1 MKSLLQPAGYNH
13 SARKRYAFTFGTSR
27 QRPSRLSS
35 LLHFVEKQQK
45 KGGVSS
51 CSTYSMT
58 IINATCCLLL
68 LILQTMSSLLTCFVS
83 DQIVERRILGHHGVL
98 NWQGYLNISLDIL
111 LKDKLSSLTLIC
123 EQDDM
128 MFFKISTCADL
139 SSFVTLS
146 NTSQILMLGVGITV
160 PEEAQGWSEN
170 QERAFC

>member
-1 MKSLLQPAGYNH
+1 M
-13 SARKRYAFTFGTSR
+13 
-27 QRPSRLSS
+27 
-35 LLHFVEKQQK
+35 
-45 KGGVSS
+45 
-51 CSTYSMT
+51 
-58 IINATCCLLL
+58 
-68 LILQTMSSLLTCFVS
+68 S
-83 DQIVERRILGHHGVL
+83 DQIVERRILDHHGVL

-146 NTSQILMLGVGITV
+146 KTSQILMLGVGITV